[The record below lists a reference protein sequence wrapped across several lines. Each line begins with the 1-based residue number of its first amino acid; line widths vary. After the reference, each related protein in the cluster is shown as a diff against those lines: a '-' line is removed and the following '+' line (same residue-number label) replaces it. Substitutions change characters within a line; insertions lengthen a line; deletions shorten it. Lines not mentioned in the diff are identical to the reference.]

1 MLSYLSILEVLNQ
14 RKSAIIKQLEE
25 NQKDKRRKDNSDSL
39 FARIEECDKI
49 LSLIKDRII
58 DESDK
63 PETFIG
69 NLHTGLLQH
78 RSQPTTKEALV
89 IPHQGKKADHVFD
102 IGGDLPHN
110 DLGEILQ

>member
-1 MLSYLSILEVLNQ
+1 MISYLSILEVVNH

-39 FARIEECDKI
+39 FARIDECDKI

-63 PETFIG
+63 AETFFG
-69 NLHTGLLQH
+69 NLATGVLQQ
-78 RSQPTTKEALV
+78 RSQPITKEALV
-89 IPHQGKKADHVFD
+89 VPNEGKKDNHVFD
-102 IGGDLPHN
+102 IGGDLP
-110 DLGEILQ
+110 DLELEEIFK